1 MVYLAPRTFVENDP
15 AIHTSGMKSQHKL
28 RLPGASHP
36 RRKQAAN
43 AHSTAPSPGGWG
55 GAQIAQALALA
66 LFFSLLLHTASSPSL
81 RGAAEEGVAPPPPK
95 LFLAS
100 PHCAATDLAAAPAAA
115 PPQWVQSGVYN
126 GEALLDFSLGV
137 PAAGS
142 LTAEWMASAGGVWA
156 PIETMIFLHVLG
168 APKVRHF
175 ARLVV
180 DVGANMGY
188 FSQVALKMG
197 YEVLAFEPQRRA
209 QPYLA
214 ATAARNGGAHRLH
227 LHACAVGAVQGAVT
241 MSESPQ
247 WEVSVNEGL
256 VGGQAGAPAGAAPPA
271 AVPMVALRDLLIP
284 GVPIAL
290 LKIDVEGF
298 ERGVFAGLTP
308 EVLAGVRNIVVEVK
322 TGESRE
328 HIMRLLGGAGFHC
341 RQYQELYR
349 EKFSLRMPP
358 AELASLMA
366 QHLVP
371 CTSADPE
378 DFWFTREDFPWQCRA
393 VGC

>member
-1 MVYLAPRTFVENDP
+1 MR
-15 AIHTSGMKSQHKL
+15 SHKL
-28 RLPGASHP
+28 RLPGLSHP

-43 AHSTAPSPGGWG
+43 PSSAAPTPGAWG
-55 GAQIAQALALA
+55 GAHQLAQVLALA
-66 LFFSLLLHTASSPSL
+66 LFLSLLLLSASSPSL
-81 RGAAEEGVAPPPPK
+81 RGAAEESPQSAAPHSP
-95 LFLAS
+95 LFRAS
-100 PHCAATDLAAAPAAA
+100 PHCAATDLSAAPAAA

-126 GEALLDFSLGV
+126 GEALLDFALGV
-137 PAAGS
+137 PATGS

-175 ARLVV
+175 SRLVV

-209 QPYLA
+209 QPFLA
-214 ATAARNGGAHRLH
+214 ATAARNGGSQRLH

-241 MSESPQ
+241 MSESAQ

-256 VGGQAGAPAGAAPPA
+256 VGGQAGGPAAAAPAA

-328 HIMRLLGGAGFHC
+328 HIMRLLGDAGFHC
-341 RQYQELYR
+341 RQYQEMYR
-349 EKFSLRMPP
+349 ERFDFKLPP
-358 AELASLMA
+358 AELASNMA
-366 QHLVP
+366 QHLLP

-378 DFWFTREDFPWQCRA
+378 DYWWTREEFPWQCGA